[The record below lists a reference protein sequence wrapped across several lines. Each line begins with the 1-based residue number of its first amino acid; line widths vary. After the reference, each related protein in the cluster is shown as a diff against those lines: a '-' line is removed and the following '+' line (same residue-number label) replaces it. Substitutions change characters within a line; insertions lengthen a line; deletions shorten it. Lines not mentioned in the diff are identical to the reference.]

1 MDINTV
7 WSALISAGGA
17 ILICLINN
25 IVQNGSTRK
34 LFEYRM
40 NGVETG
46 IKEIKDQFAPSIQS
60 LEKELAIMKEKIVII
75 EKDIE
80 DLKKKG
86 DDGR

>member
-1 MDINTV
+1 METLI
-7 WSALISAGGA
+7 SALISAGGA

-46 IKEIKDQFAPSIQS
+46 IKEIKDSFAPSITG
-60 LEKELAIMKEKIVII
+60 LEMEIAVMKEKIAAI
-75 EKDIE
+75 EKEIE
-80 DLKKKG
+80 NLKKKG

>member
-1 MDINTV
+1 MDMSTL

-40 NGVETG
+40 NGVENG
-46 IKEIKDQFAPSIQS
+46 IKEIKDSFAPSIQG
-60 LEKELAIMKEKIVII
+60 LEKELAIMKEKIAAI
-75 EKDIE
+75 EKEIE
-80 DLKKKG
+80 NLKKKG
-86 DDGR
+86 DDVR

>member
-1 MDINTV
+1 MDMNTV

-60 LEKELAIMKEKIVII
+60 LEKELAIMKEKIVAI
-75 EKDIE
+75 EKEIE
-80 DLKKKG
+80 NLKERR
-86 DDGR
+86 DDGK